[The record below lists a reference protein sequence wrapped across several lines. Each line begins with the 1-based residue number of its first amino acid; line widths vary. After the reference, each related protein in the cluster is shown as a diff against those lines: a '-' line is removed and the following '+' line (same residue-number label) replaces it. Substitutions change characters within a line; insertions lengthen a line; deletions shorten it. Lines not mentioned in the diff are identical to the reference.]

1 MLLKVM
7 GELCIAEVKENL
19 SKLRPQS
26 VKHLVKAVTSCY
38 QWDVSTVATNRAS
51 KLQPW
56 QRCVKACMEVTHKA
70 FPFTGDELHKWLKGQ
85 NFCEAEM

>member
-1 MLLKVM
+1 MLMLLKVM

-38 QWDVSTVATNRAS
+38 QWDVSTVAQTEPANCSPGRDVS
-51 KLQPW
+51 KLAW
-56 QRCVKACMEVTHKA
+56 K
-70 FPFTGDELHKWLKGQ
+70 
-85 NFCEAEM
+85 